1 MTSERLD
8 STDRNYPI
16 YRETDNDLPSGL
28 YLALFH
34 GFEDDADTARQKHY
48 DAGGGWGANGPLIG
62 PLRFV
67 QTTYGNL
74 VRPAFV
80 DKARAAIYGLEEG
93 MPSLEFDTQ
102 SGCIVFDGMQFGDW
116 TVCVIGETVVA

>member
-1 MTSERLD
+1 MISERPD
-8 STDRNYPI
+8 SIDRSYPI
-16 YRETDNDLPSGL
+16 YRETDTDLPPGL

-34 GFEDDADTARQKHY
+34 GFEDEEARQKHY
-48 DAGGGWGANGPLIG
+48 DAGGGWGVNGPLIG

-93 MPSLEFDTQ
+93 MPSLEFDRQ

-116 TVCVIGETVVA
+116 TVCVIEETVVT